1 MAEIRVEPK
10 PRAWTRALVLIIGL
24 AVVAAVVYYFLVYHR
39 NA

>member
-10 PRAWTRALVLIIGL
+10 PRAWTRALVLIIAL
-24 AVVAAVVYYFLVYHR
+24 AAVAGVVYYFFVYR

>member
-10 PRAWTRALVLIIGL
+10 PRAWTRALVLVIGL
-24 AVVAAVVYYFLVYHR
+24 AAVAAVVYYFFVYR